1 MPCRYAPVSV
11 NERHLI
17 DFAQRGNAKLRFSQT
32 AFSQSNH
39 AFVASDALDF
49 RSRPSIDNHLA
60 NAVGK
65 VQQFADGSTP
75 MIPRAGALQAP
86 RAFADLR
93 ALSVFRLHSG
103 FTEFLR
109 RSPLGALA
117 IRANDAHQPLRHNTI
132 QSRDKIIRL
141 NTHVDEA
148 PDDVGN
154 VIGVN
159 RDRKSTRLNSSHIP
173 LSRMPSSA

>member
-93 ALSVFRLHSG
+93 ALSVFLVSFLFSLH
-103 FTEFLR
+103 FPL
-109 RSPLGALA
+109 SPL
-117 IRANDAHQPLRHNTI
+117 PL
-132 QSRDKIIRL
+132 
-141 NTHVDEA
+141 
-148 PDDVGN
+148 
-154 VIGVN
+154 
-159 RDRKSTRLNSSHIP
+159 
-173 LSRMPSSA
+173 